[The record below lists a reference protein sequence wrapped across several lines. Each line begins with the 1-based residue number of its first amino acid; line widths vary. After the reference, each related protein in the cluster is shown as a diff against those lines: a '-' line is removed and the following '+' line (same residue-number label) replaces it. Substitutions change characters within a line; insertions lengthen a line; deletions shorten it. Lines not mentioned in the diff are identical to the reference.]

1 MLSPMYRN
9 LRMLQLKQELDWFS
23 FENKVRN
30 LIFEVIDPISKRIE
44 KFDKKINNFKIES
57 ETNK

>member
-1 MLSPMYRN
+1 MYRN

-44 KFDKKINNFKIES
+44 KFDKKINNFKVES